1 MTRLLIAVLL
11 LLPAAGFAQSRVDI
25 RTQITPFMQKA
36 ADRQLYTLRT
46 DVEQNSRRRWKRDWI
61 ASWVAFAAAN
71 ILDARSSQGK
81 YEANPLLRNSDGAF
95 ASGRA
100 TGLKIGVGTALLGTQ
115 LWMIHKKPEKNLY
128 KGFSMVNGAAAGAL
142 SVVAVSN
149 STK

>member
-1 MTRLLIAVLL
+1 MGEIPVGGQSGVTMTRLLIAALL

-46 DVEQNSRRRWKRDWI
+46 DVEQNSRSRWRKAWI

-81 YEANPLLRNSDGAF
+81 YEANPLLRNS
-95 ASGRA
+95 
-100 TGLKIGVGTALLGTQ
+100 
-115 LWMIHKKPEKNLY
+115 
-128 KGFSMVNGAAAGAL
+128 
-142 SVVAVSN
+142 
-149 STK
+149 